1 MIEVPQNKTKKVDR
15 NKEGD
20 WRKFILHRAVLKV
33 FSSKLR
39 QQEDNRLR
47 KKIEQ
52 MMARSVERRPN

>member
-47 KKIEQ
+47 KKNRTNDGPFSREK
-52 MMARSVERRPN
+52 A